1 MHSYLKDESGAIV
14 AFHYQGVINVTEG
27 VAAVLG
33 GKSDAKTTPF
43 GDACEFIVFRML
55 WGRCMEVG
63 MLILVK

>member
-1 MHSYLKDESGAIV
+1 M